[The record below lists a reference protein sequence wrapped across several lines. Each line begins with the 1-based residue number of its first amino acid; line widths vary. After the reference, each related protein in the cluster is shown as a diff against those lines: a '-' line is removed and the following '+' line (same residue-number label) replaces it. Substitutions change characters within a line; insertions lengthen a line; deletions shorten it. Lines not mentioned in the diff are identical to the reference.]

1 MLLRNKYLILAL
13 LTAAYTLSFMDRYVV
28 NLLLNDIQRDLH
40 LSEVQSGLLAGA
52 GFAVLYALMAIPMG
66 IWADRYQRAKIA
78 SIGVGLWSLMTGLCA
93 TAAGFA
99 QLVLCRVG
107 VGVGEAA
114 LTPAAYPMI
123 RSLFSQRRLSTAI
136 GVYCMGI
143 YLGSGLAYW
152 LGGYAMKAIRLH
164 HLAGSFSF
172 VNYDWQLLFLF
183 FALPG
188 LLVAT
193 LLFFVKVPQPA
204 TSSTGN
210 SSSAF
215 KAFLSQHQYRF
226 LKLTFASALFNVA
239 VYAAGVWL
247 PAYLQRVHHMDL
259 AASGTVLGISM
270 ICISP
275 VGAVLG
281 GIISDQLAKSQG
293 IKGRMIAMLFTIA
306 LAGVSFLSILYCSS
320 MTGTLIA
327 LGFLSLT
334 LSMPVA
340 ITAAM
345 VQDICPDELR
355 STAPAFMLMLQNL
368 IGMSL
373 GPALVAMLTQYVFR
387 DSMSIGTSIAIV
399 GGVFSLI
406 AVLFI
411 SHLIKQTK

>member
-13 LTAAYTLSFMDRYVV
+13 LTAAYTLSFMDRYVL
-28 NLLLNDIQRDLH
+28 NLLLNDIQHDLH

-52 GFAVLYALMAIPMG
+52 GFAILYALMAIPMG
-66 IWADRYQRAKIA
+66 IWADRYQRGRIA
-78 SIGVGLWSLMTGLCA
+78 SLGVGLWSLMTGLCA
-93 TAAGFA
+93 TAAGFG
-99 QLVLCRVG
+99 QLVLCRIG
-107 VGVGEAA
+107 IGIGEAA

-136 GVYCMGI
+136 GIYCTGI

-152 LGGYAMKAIRLH
+152 LGGYTMKAIRLH
-164 HLAGSFSF
+164 HITTSISF
-172 VNYDWQLLFLF
+172 VHYDWQLLFLF

-188 LLVAT
+188 LIVAA
-193 LLFFVKVPQPA
+193 LLFFVKVPQQVASPSGGGSA
-204 TSSTGN
+204 
-210 SSSAF
+210 AF
-215 KAFLSQHQYRF
+215 KAFLSQYQYRF
-226 LKLTFASALFNVA
+226 LKLTIASALFNVA

-259 AASGTVLGISM
+259 ATSGTVLGISM

-275 VGAVLG
+275 IGAVLG
-281 GIISDQLAKSQG
+281 GVVADRFADSKG
-293 IKGRMIAMLFTIA
+293 IKGRMAA
-306 LAGVSFLSILYCSS
+306 LLLSIGLVAVSFVSFFFCQSVTSAILV
-320 MTGTLIA
+320 
-327 LGFLSLT
+327 LGILSLT

-373 GPALVAMLTQYVFR
+373 GPALVAILTQYVFC
-387 DSMSIGTSIAIV
+387 DSMSIGSSIACV
-399 GGVFSLI
+399 GAAFSFVAMLLI
-406 AVLFI
+406 LL
-411 SHLIKQTK
+411 LIKQTK